1 MTVYILFRHLFTIP
15 NRILGIANIFETVL
29 SRMDSEQI
37 ALVIITISTMV
48 YLFIEKSVM
57 AKMVVFFTTV
67 LLVASFQRKL
77 ANPS

>member
-1 MTVYILFRHLFTIP
+1 
-15 NRILGIANIFETVL
+15 
-29 SRMDSEQI
+29 MDSEQI